1 MEKIVELFDWMINDK
16 TLRGSKKDDNGCW
29 MSSSPKPLFF
39 SPQTR
44 IIELEG
50 GEKYLIKKENICK
63 ALGLDKKSEITLN
76 RLQNII

>member
-1 MEKIVELFDWMINDK
+1 MEKIVELFDWIINDK

-76 RLQNII
+76 TLKNKI

>member
-29 MSSSPKPLFF
+29 MSTSPKPLFF
-39 SPQTR
+39 SPQSR

-50 GEKYLIKKENICK
+50 GEKYLIKKENMCK
-63 ALGLDKKSEITLN
+63 ALGLDKKSEIALN
-76 RLQNII
+76 ALQNKI

>member
-1 MEKIVELFDWMINDK
+1 MEKKVELFDWIINDK